1 MSADSYV
8 MCYFKA
14 NIQFYFVN
22 GYLEYGK
29 TGKDEGC
36 CVRKC
41 NQARCIKI
49 PN

>member
-14 NIQFYFVN
+14 NIQIYFVN

-29 TGKDEGC
+29 TGE
-36 CVRKC
+36 R
-41 NQARCIKI
+41 
-49 PN
+49 